1 MQAGAHAIRPAI
13 RSSSMV
19 KESDQFVR
27 SLARGLQVIESF
39 EGGSPAYRLT
49 EIAARA
55 KMSRATVRRILNTLH
70 ALGYVATDGQRYS
83 LRPKLLSLGHA
94 YLSSFAL
101 PDIML
106 PYMKQLVGDQL
117 HVSSSSSV
125 LDDSDIVFVAGVP
138 ATGLLRVF
146 MSVGLRVPAFASAM
160 GRALL
165 STLPQ
170 SRSEAILRASNVQAL
185 TNYTVTNLSEIKKIV
200 ATARQRGYALADQ
213 ELGIGLRSVAV
224 PIFLRDGEAVAA
236 ISVTCHDMSVSMK
249 AFLKRC
255 LPSLQ
260 QTAAQIS
267 QSISNIQIM
276 HDVV

>member
-1 MQAGAHAIRPAI
+1 MGNPIVR
-13 RSSSMV
+13 
-19 KESDQFVR
+19 ESDQFVR
-27 SLARGLQVIESF
+27 ALARGLRVIEAF
-39 EGGSPAYRLT
+39 EGGPPAYRLT

-55 KMSRATVRRILNTLH
+55 EMSRATARRFLNTLH
-70 ALGYVATDGQRYS
+70 SLGYVATNGQLYS
-83 LRPKLLSLGHA
+83 LTPKVLSLGHA

-101 PDIML
+101 PDLML
-106 PYMKQLVGDQL
+106 PYMKQLVGDQV
-117 HVSSSSSV
+117 HVSSSSAV
-125 LDDSDIVFVAGVP
+125 LDASDIVFVAGVP

-165 STLPQ
+165 ANLPPVKAD
-170 SRSEAILRASNVQAL
+170 AILKVSKVYPV
-185 TNYTVTNLSEIKKIV
+185 TNYTVTNLAEIRKII
-200 ATARQRGYALADQ
+200 AAARQSGYALADQ

-224 PIFLRDGEAVAA
+224 PIFARDGEAVAA

-260 QTAAQIS
+260 DTATQIS
-267 QSISNIQIM
+267 QSISNIRIM
-276 HDVV
+276 HDLV

>member
-1 MQAGAHAIRPAI
+1 
-13 RSSSMV
+13 MV
-19 KESDQFVR
+19 RESDQFVR
-27 SLARGLQVIESF
+27 ALARGLRVIEAF
-39 EGGSPAYRLT
+39 EGGQPAYRLT

-55 KMSRATVRRILNTLH
+55 NMSRATTRRFLNTLH
-70 ALGYVATDGQRYS
+70 SLGYVATDGQFYS
-83 LRPKLLSLGHA
+83 LKPKLLSLGHA

-106 PYMKQLVGDQL
+106 PYMKRLVGDQI
-117 HVSSSSSV
+117 HVSSSSAV
-125 LDDSDIVFVAGVP
+125 LDASDIVFVAGVP

-165 STLPQ
+165 ANLPPAKA
-170 SRSEAILRASNVQAL
+170 EAILKASKVYPV
-185 TNYTVTNLSEIKKIV
+185 TNYTVTDVPKIRKII
-200 ATARQRGYALADQ
+200 ASARERGYAVADQ

-224 PIFLRDGEAVAA
+224 PIFARDGEAVAA
-236 ISVTCHDMSVSMK
+236 ISVTCHDMGVSMK

-260 QTAAQIS
+260 QTAIQIS
-267 QSISNIQIM
+267 QNISNIQIM
-276 HDVV
+276 HDLV